1 MVALVW
7 FHGGPMNG
15 KLLSVDLDVGDI
27 VITTAYV
34 FVNGEDAYE
43 VRWGR
48 ERVFIVAY
56 DEELSEI

>member
-1 MVALVW
+1 
-7 FHGGPMNG
+7 MNG